1 MSLENIHERAWMKL
15 SATPTGLIP
24 EESLPFPG
32 FGNPGLEYTI
42 PLGLTSTSGRW
53 KYTTQSRELNTAYR
67 YARRY
72 PHSAMDFC
80 DSLSR
85 SRLGDDLVQY
95 SSADIGQPAKSSGM

>member
-53 KYTTQSRELNTAYR
+53 KPSLANSTLLIDMHGAIRTPLWTLATPSEGPVY
-67 YARRY
+67 YA
-72 PHSAMDFC
+72 
-80 DSLSR
+80 SL
-85 SRLGDDLVQY
+85 
-95 SSADIGQPAKSSGM
+95 QPAEAGS